1 MLGRE
6 QLKNLRVNFFFFFA
20 TLNTETKINVNRNAI
35 FMLKSGSCKFVIP
48 KLNIT
53 YQTATV

>member
-6 QLKNLRVNFFFFFA
+6 KLKNLRVNFFFFA
-20 TLNTETKINVNRNAI
+20 TLNTETKINLNRNAI